1 MGKKLVYT
9 TCTSKMS
16 TTLKAYNLAIFG
28 QNSTK
33 LVHNVQGGPLNLRD
47 LKNGQEFGVYRMY
60 QQNEHH
66 FEGGYLA
73 HF

>member
-1 MGKKLVYT
+1 MGKNLVYT

-28 QNSTK
+28 QNSIK
-33 LVHNVQGGPLNLRD
+33 LVQGGPLNLRNFQ
-47 LKNGQEFGVYRMY
+47 NGTKFGVYRMY

-66 FEGGYLA
+66 F
-73 HF
+73 